1 MNLFENTNARELFSS
16 ITAVDDVAE
25 LYARGLETLNP
36 ILAICAQNELARR
49 GCNEKIHEILV
60 EFLDNNKSNIDPG
73 NTFYQLLSTSLS
85 SLGKIDPVT
94 LRISKE
100 IANLTVDGD
109 TLDLNIPEDVTEEAV
124 LKDTLRKMITK
135 HGLSDREFYQ
145 MVDNVFEEFD

>member
-16 ITAVDDVAE
+16 ITDVDDVIR
-25 LYARGLETLNP
+25 LYTRGLETSNP
-36 ILAICAQNELARR
+36 ILAICAQNELVRR
-49 GCNEKIHEILV
+49 GCNEKIHETLI
-60 EFLDNNKSNIDPG
+60 EFLENDKSNLDPS
-73 NTFYQLLSTSLS
+73 NTFYQLLSTSLNS
-85 SLGKIDPVT
+85 MGKIDPVA

-100 IANLTVDGD
+100 IADLTVNGD

-124 LKDTLRKMITK
+124 LKDTLRKLITK